1 MIHPKLELWVLMG
14 YDESHS
20 RERGRDSM
28 RSRFFMGI
36 MWALFLFLGAPY
48 GSWAQDVPTK
58 ESTPEQVAPQGST
71 AEDLFNRDAND
82 ARIEELNLA
91 LERLVATPM
100 AESAAIYGITEADV
114 ESRIAA
120 LSSLQNFY
128 RRLNVAVEK
137 TAGFLDEERARQAEK
152 EQASLTLEEKPPF
165 NLSYYDGYLQRV
177 EDLVSRVSELRE
189 SMAREQ
195 KAIVSA
201 QSQIDEAGRS
211 VRLARSEWES
221 SRGTNLEQNRQ
232 WMLRRHQ
239 IREEL
244 WRVTLAY
251 LRRNLENLRIQ
262 TSIAALRLEM
272 AEDIR
277 RYIHDNLAFDQKDLD
292 EGLVRF
298 SSRED
303 ELAKRIA
310 SLAGEVEKVEKEYA
324 DSHANLAAAVNE
336 KALKAAQM
344 AFSEAEIRRELLHL
358 EMSQSQEMVGMLG
371 EMKEIWSF
379 RYSLLRDGGV
389 STDVLMKARDDVRAR
404 VGRFENVLLS
414 QQRYQ
419 SVLHRRGLA
428 LEKEIDEQKGK
439 EELASLKKRRKA
451 LDDIMSQ
458 NMNYM
463 AVAMT
468 LDSMNKRLLEEIRGR
483 ITSVNVAEK
492 VTTLWKT
499 RTTEILNTELWHS
512 GDYAVRLKEFILALF
527 ILSLGL
533 IASKRLARFIRKWFL
548 LHSKNVD
555 VTGIYAVERLLYYF
569 LIVAC
574 FLTSLKIVNVPLT
587 AFAFLGGAVAIG
599 IGFGAQNLFNN
610 LISGFI
616 LMVQQPF
623 KINDVVEFDG
633 VTATVME
640 IDSRSTRVKTFD
652 NYDVLVPNSYFL
664 ENKITNWTLSDKIIR
679 GKLEIGVAYDTPAK
693 KVEGIL
699 LKLANDHDMIIPNP
713 EPFVLFSDYGS
724 SSMQFVL
731 YFWVDTRKVFPSRV
745 GSDIR
750 YRIQEIF
757 EREGIKIPFP
767 QMDVYLKK
775 ALEESGHLQN

>member
-1 MIHPKLELWVLMG
+1 
-14 YDESHS
+14 
-20 RERGRDSM
+20 M
-28 RSRFFMGI
+28 RFKGFLVFLA
-36 MWALFLFLGAPY
+36 ALLL
-48 GSWAQDVPTK
+48 SSITMSSLWAQDAPPQ
-58 ESTPEQVAPQGST
+58 ESKQEEVVSQDAP
-71 AEDLFNRDAND
+71 AENLFDRGANER
-82 ARIEELNLA
+82 RIEELNLA
-91 LERLVATPM
+91 LERLASVPI

-114 ESRIAA
+114 ESRITA

-137 TAGFLDEERARQAEK
+137 TSGFVEEEKKRQLEK
-152 EQASLTLEEKPPF
+152 EQSVLTLEEKPPF

-177 EDLVSRVSELRE
+177 EDLVSSLSEFRE
-189 SMAREQ
+189 SMTREQ
-195 KAIVSA
+195 KAIISA
-201 QSQIDEAGRS
+201 QGQLEEAGQS
-211 VRLARSEWES
+211 VRLARSELES
-221 SRGTNLEQNRQ
+221 AKGTDLEQNKE
-232 WMLRRHQ
+232 WMLRRALV
-239 IREEL
+239 REEL
-244 WRVTLAY
+244 WKVTLAY
-251 LRRNLENLRIQ
+251 LRRSLENIRLQ
-262 TSIAALRLEM
+262 TSIDTLRLDM
-272 AEDIR
+272 VEDVR
-277 RYIHDNLAFDQKDLD
+277 RYINDNLAFDQKDLD
-292 EGLVRF
+292 EGLARY
-298 SSRED
+298 SSREED
-303 ELAKRIA
+303 LTKRIA
-310 SLAGEVEKVEKEYA
+310 SLAGDVEKAEKVYA
-324 DSHANLAAAVNE
+324 DSHANLAVATSE
-336 KALKAAQM
+336 KAQKNAQR
-344 AFSEAEIRRELLHL
+344 AFSEAEISREYLHL
-358 EMSQSQEMVGMLG
+358 AASQSQEMVGMLG
-371 EMKEIWSF
+371 EMREIWSF
-379 RYSLLRDGGV
+379 RYSLLKEEGV
-389 STDVLMKARDDVRAR
+389 STDVLIKARDDVKAR

-419 SVLHRRGLA
+419 ATLHRRGLA
-428 LEKEIDEQKGK
+428 LDKAIEEENGK
-439 EELASLKKRRKA
+439 EDLASLKKRRKI

-468 LDSMNKRLLEEIRGR
+468 LDSMNKRLLEEIGR
-483 ITSVNVAEK
+483 RISSVNVAEK

-499 RTTEILNTELWHS
+499 RTTEILNTELWYS

-548 LHSKNVD
+548 LHSKKVEITA
-555 VTGIYAVERLLYYF
+555 VYAVERLLYYF
-569 LIVAC
+569 LIVAS
-574 FLTSLKIVNVPLT
+574 FLISLKIVNVPLT

-679 GKLEIGVAYDTPAK
+679 GKLEIGVSYGTPAQQ
-693 KVEGIL
+693 VEKIL
-699 LKLANDHDMIIPNP
+699 LRLANEHEFVIPHP
-713 EPFVLFSDYGS
+713 EPFVLFSGYGS
-724 SSMQFVL
+724 SSMDFTL
-731 YFWVDTRKVFPSRV
+731 YFWVDTRKAFPSKV
-745 GSDIR
+745 GSDMR

-757 EREGIKIPFP
+757 EREGIEIPFP

-775 ALEESGHLQN
+775 LASQENIQLQD